1 MIKTVIFDIGN
12 VLVDFG
18 WKTFFQKFCPDE
30 ATFDAFTRA
39 TVKSKEW
46 NEIDRGIW
54 TEQELLN
61 AFIHNAP
68 ELKQIILKSFENLKG
83 IITPYDYTIPWIREL
98 KAKGLQ
104 VLVLSN
110 FSEKFY
116 KDCKEDMKFLEE
128 TDGGFLSYRVKLIK
142 PDPAIYELLLER
154 YHLKASECVFLDDL
168 QHNIDAANSLGIH
181 TILFT
186 GKEDADRKLKE
197 LGI

>member
-12 VLVDFG
+12 VLVDFD
-18 WKTFFQKFCPDE
+18 WKTFFRKFCPDE
-30 ATFDAFTRA
+30 DTFAAFSHA

-61 AFIHNAP
+61 AFIRNAP
-68 ELKQIILKSFENLKG
+68 ELKEIIIKSFENLKG

-116 KDCKEDMKFLEE
+116 NDCKDEMNFLEE

-142 PDPAIYELLLER
+142 PDPAIYKLLLER

-168 QHNIDAANSLGIH
+168 KHNIDTAKNLGIN